1 VVVLDIHICCEVV
14 FLEFD
19 FIKKK
24 QKRKE
29 NRLKD
34 QTGTFWYMYVI
45 WKFLKTMCQLECEKI
60 RTACEEQS
68 DIILGTQKLTY
79 TRGKN
84 LLLP

>member
-1 VVVLDIHICCEVV
+1 
-14 FLEFD
+14 
-19 FIKKK
+19 
-24 QKRKE
+24 
-29 NRLKD
+29 
-34 QTGTFWYMYVI
+34 MYVI